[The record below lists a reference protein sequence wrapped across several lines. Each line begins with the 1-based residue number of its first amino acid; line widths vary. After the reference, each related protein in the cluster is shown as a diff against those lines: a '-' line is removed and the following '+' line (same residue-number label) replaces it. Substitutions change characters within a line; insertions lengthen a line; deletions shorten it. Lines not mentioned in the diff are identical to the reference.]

1 VDVSVAGARLSVR
14 FRVAEEQVE
23 GARLLA
29 GLDTIPMFPQLDVDG
44 TEVWRGSLD
53 RGTVEYRIEVESAD
67 GISSFGPYPPPST
80 PFEAVAWVGEGVAY
94 QIFPERFWNGD
105 PSNDSVA
112 LATDEHL
119 YWDPELG
126 SSPPTL
132 TAWDGPADER
142 DLCCHQYF
150 GGDLQGIVD
159 RLGHLEELGV
169 TAVYLNPIFA
179 AGSAHGYDTWNY
191 LEVAPNFGD
200 SLVLRTLVDQAHA
213 RGIRLI
219 WDFVPNHVG
228 VGHWAF
234 QDAVTRGEDSDYW
247 SWFTFHV
254 PAERI
259 QVGNGEHYAAWWGY
273 GSLPELRTT
282 NPAVL
287 EHLVGVAQHW
297 TAFGFDGIRVDV
309 PNELDNRTEFF
320 PAWRAAVKA
329 LNPEVYLLGEI
340 WERDPSWVQGD
351 QFDAL
356 MNYAVGREIVE
367 PFVRGETSGAVAGL
381 EMAGQIAAYPEATTA
396 MAFNLVSSHDTDRLL
411 VEVGGWEAGDA
422 PGPEILAR
430 YRLTSAV
437 LFALPGMPVTF
448 QGDECGAMGGSR
460 DRLATR
466 YPIQWE
472 ACDPESVGHYARL
485 AELKRTVPALGSPVF
500 RSYAEAT
507 PVLAFLRGEP
517 GPGEVLAV
525 FNNATSAAVVPLPEG
540 TWTDLVSGE
549 DFADSASVDGLG
561 WRYLRRQ

>member
-1 VDVSVAGARLSVR
+1 MKYFKPSLRRSGTWVAV
-14 FRVAEEQVE
+14 
-23 GARLLA
+23 LLA
-29 GLDTIPMFPQLDVDG
+29 MLLVATACSDAAVDTPGGNSDVGAPLTEEGLKNG
-44 TEVWRGSLD
+44 TYE
-53 RGTVEYRIEVESAD
+53 
-67 GISSFGPYPPPST
+67 
-80 PFEAVAWVGEGVAY
+80 
-94 QIFPERFWNGD
+94 
-105 PSNDSVA
+105 
-112 LATDEHL
+112 
-119 YWDPELG
+119 
-126 SSPPTL
+126 
-132 TAWDGPADER
+132 
-142 DLCCHQYF
+142 
-150 GGDLQGIVD
+150 
-159 RLGHLEELGV
+159 LEELG
-169 TAVYLNPIFA
+169 AIQLSDGEYKNQWG
-179 AGSAHGYDTWNY
+179 AGATQ
-191 LEVAPNFGD
+191 
-200 SLVLRTLVDQAHA
+200 VD
-213 RGIRLI
+213 L
-219 WDFVPNHVG
+219 
-228 VGHWAF
+228 
-234 QDAVTRGEDSDYW
+234 
-247 SWFTFHV
+247 
-254 PAERI
+254 
-259 QVGNGEHYAAWWGY
+259 
-273 GSLPELRTT
+273 
-282 NPAVL
+282 
-287 EHLVGVAQHW
+287 
-297 TAFGFDGIRVDV
+297 
-309 PNELDNRTEFF
+309 
-320 PAWRAAVKA
+320 
-329 LNPEVYLLGEI
+329 
-340 WERDPSWVQGD
+340 
-351 QFDAL
+351 
-356 MNYAVGREIVE
+356 
-367 PFVRGETSGAVAGL
+367 AGL